1 MPKKTKNRSSKQAK
15 QHRQAKALATRQDK
29 KVDAILAA
37 TEAAFPNALA
47 AGQFRALHGDQE
59 VVVTLE
65 DIMNRVNTDLAG
77 DDEPPLDNVDQVAD
91 MLREE
96 VLMGLFILHP
106 DGLWRIPEEYLPKVG
121 QA

>member
-15 QHRQAKALATRQDK
+15 QHRQARALTARQDK
-29 KVDAILAA
+29 KIEAILDA
-37 TEAAFPNALA
+37 TEAAFPAALE

-65 DIMNRVNTDLAG
+65 DILHRVNADLAG
-77 DDEPPLDNVDQVAD
+77 DGETPLGSIDDLTD
-91 MLREE
+91 MLRDEI
-96 VLMGLFILHP
+96 LMGLLILHP
-106 DGLWRIPEEYLPKVG
+106 DDLWRMPEDYLPRAG